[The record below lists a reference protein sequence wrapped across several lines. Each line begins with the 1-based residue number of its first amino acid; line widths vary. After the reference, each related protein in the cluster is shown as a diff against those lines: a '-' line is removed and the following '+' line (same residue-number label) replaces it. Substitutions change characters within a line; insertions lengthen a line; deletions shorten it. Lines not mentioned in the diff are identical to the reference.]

1 MIEWNYKL
9 IPFRDVRKIINENL
23 YLNRPYCN
31 EISDSVLLRNNNN
44 NNNNLYNSMGKE

>member
-1 MIEWNYKL
+1 MELKINTIQRCK
-9 IPFRDVRKIINENL
+9 KIINENL

-31 EISDSVLLRNNNN
+31 EISDSVLLRNS